1 MGVHGLTA
9 LLSRHAPKSLR
20 TVKPSLFA
28 HQTLAFDASC
38 HLNKF
43 MFGDE
48 IHPHRHIY
56 GFYMLA
62 RFCELNNITPIF
74 VFDGPYRLEA
84 KKHEHERRERGRRKV
99 GHSLLYEKERLARLE
114 SWFEVSKES
123 YHNLSDTA
131 ATRILSQLGDTL
143 EELEQAQSEDFGGGL
158 RDPKKSTL
166 EGKIQELGPEV
177 RDVNTIGSNPEA
189 EIKYRESFAQTA
201 EADLKKKDLSAGAV
215 VVGENTTNQI
225 LHKAPGIIKTKH
237 GDEKDVNETEL
248 KESESMEKK
257 IEDNHIQ
264 SASSTTAQ
272 NEEDVGS
279 FDSSI
284 STEAENL
291 DERGQYGIDKDM
303 VKAMEAIQKKDKD
316 VIDQQSRL
324 EAKLT
329 KIAQSLRQAL
339 DSGQDTEKYTRTVQ
353 ALSTRERDVMTEMIR
368 DRVQC
373 VNKALSQIRQD
384 NNQMLIS
391 LEKRSIRI
399 TQQLRS
405 ECKDFLEALGYVCF
419 TCNHHEAEAMCA
431 HLARHGKTSATV
443 SEDLDT
449 LVFGD
454 APILRY
460 FFSRAR
466 PILAIDPCVARS
478 ELGLTR
484 DAFVDLCILCG
495 TDFSSTIRGIGP
507 NRALEMIKKYKSI
520 EGVMKN
526 MPSKYMPEDN
536 FDPELARMVFGNL
549 PPIPIDDITYQRRP
563 VDEDR
568 VRYMFQHFEIDPQE
582 VDFRVRAIVLQQNI
596 GSSVVGWGSDPFAAN
611 ANIF

>member
-391 LEKRSIRI
+391 L
-399 TQQLRS
+399 
-405 ECKDFLEALGYVCF
+405 
-419 TCNHHEAEAMCA
+419 
-431 HLARHGKTSATV
+431 
-443 SEDLDT
+443 DLDT